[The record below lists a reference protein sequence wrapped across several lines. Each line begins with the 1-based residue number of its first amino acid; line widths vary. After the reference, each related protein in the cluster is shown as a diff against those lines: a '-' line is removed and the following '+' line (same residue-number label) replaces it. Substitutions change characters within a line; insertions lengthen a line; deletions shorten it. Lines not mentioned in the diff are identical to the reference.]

1 MKNIK
6 FMYSKITLLSGLL
19 LIVMMSCERDITDQ
33 DRICTLSLKQVKYL
47 QIHPLDSER
56 IFTSH
61 TQDQRKLLGQLTKA
75 KAMKVLLPCDL
86 MCQMKT
92 ILQEIMQELAL

>member
-33 DRICTLSLKQVKYL
+33 DRICTLSLNQVKYL
-47 QIHPLDSER
+47 QI
-56 IFTSH
+56 
-61 TQDQRKLLGQLTKA
+61 LLL
-75 KAMKVLLPCDL
+75 V
-86 MCQMKT
+86 
-92 ILQEIMQELAL
+92 